1 MPEHRW
7 NDMELD
13 EQTEALSDYL
23 DQMEEEEFDPAIV
36 DRCLAAME
44 DLEPEASEFDAEEAL
59 KTFREKHKDL
69 IRGNSD
75 AGQEQPELKV
85 LPTVRSPRRRRL
97 AARIAAVAAVTAASC
112 LLVCQAAGID
122 VLGFFA
128 KWGREEFWFPGAG
141 NTAVSD
147 AAVTGT
153 YTSLQAALDANSI
166 TAPLAPNWT
175 PGEAEGFGTLTERAQ
190 VSQEM
195 QSTLITADWEDSTGK
210 GYSMEIVRYDLESA
224 SVSFAAAGER
234 DTEQYVCDGTSY
246 YIMEQ
251 GDGTVSVLWNRE
263 DFTAELWGDLDEETA
278 KALVRSVTRPEGE
291 RVYLAPSQDYV
302 PLGNSIQSMLTPHN
316 LDARMA
322 PTWRP
327 AGFEK
332 CDISAG
338 NSGYDSRVTT
348 VHTAYDNSDTEQS
361 LTVHLEWWDDAGA
374 ITAPVFEG
382 ITGEPV
388 CYVHNGV
395 EFRLYTC
402 GSGHVAAWQAGHVSG
417 YISGDLTLAETKRM
431 VDSIPRWSPE
441 RPEEESSGQV
451 IEPEYQY
458 YDSMADALE
467 DYGLDAGLAPS
478 WVPEGFVPEESEA
491 VELFSSVEFDT
502 VYVRD
507 EEYLM
512 LHLSLLE
519 KGDDGRTT
527 VYMKDDEPVT
537 EYVHNDVTYYIM
549 TNGEWRTVAWKSGNM
564 EGSISGSFTLDE
576 AKQMVDSI
584 TAVPENS

>member
-13 EQTEALSDYL
+13 ERTEVLSDYL

-44 DLEPEASEFDAEEAL
+44 GLEPEASEFDTEKTL
-59 KTFREKHKDL
+59 KTFRDKHRDL

-85 LPTVRSPRRRRL
+85 LPGGRRPRKRRL

-128 KWGREEFWFPGAG
+128 RWGREEFWFPGAG
-141 NTAVSD
+141 NAAVSD

-153 YTSLQAALDANSI
+153 YTSLQDALDANSI
-166 TAPLAPNWT
+166 TAPLAPNWM
-175 PGEAEGFGTLTERAQ
+175 PGEAEGFGTLTQRAQ

-195 QSTLITADWEDSTGK
+195 QSTLITADWEDSAGK

-224 SVSFAAAGER
+224 SVSLAAAGER

-246 YIMEQ
+246 YIMEME
-251 GDGTVSVLWNRE
+251 DGRVSVLWNRE
-263 DFTAELWGDLDEETA
+263 NFTTELRGDLTEETA
-278 KALVRSVTRPEGE
+278 KALLRSITRPEGE
-291 RVYLAPSQDYV
+291 QVYLAPSADYE
-302 PLGNSIQSMLTPHN
+302 PLGNSIQSMLTAHN

-322 PTWRP
+322 PTWWP

-348 VHTAYDNSDTEQS
+348 VHAVYDNSDTKES
-361 LTVHLEWWDDAGA
+361 MTIHLEWWDDAGA
-374 ITAPVFEG
+374 IVAPVFEG
-382 ITGEPV
+382 VTGEPV
-388 CYVHNGV
+388 CCVHNGV
-395 EFRLYTC
+395 EFKLYTC
-402 GSGHVAAWQAGHVSG
+402 GSGYIATWQKGHVSG
-417 YISGDLTLAETKRM
+417 YISGDLTLAEIKRM

-451 IEPEYQY
+451 VEPEHQY
-458 YDSMADALE
+458 YDSMAVALE

-478 WVPEGFVPEESEA
+478 WVPAGFVLEESEA

-512 LHLSLLE
+512 IRLSLLDN
-519 KGDDGRTT
+519 GDDGRTT
-527 VYMKDDEPVT
+527 AYMKDDRPVT
-537 EYVHNDVTYYIM
+537 EYLHNGVTYYIM
-549 TNGEWRTVAWKSGNM
+549 TNGQWRTVAWKSGSM
-564 EGSISGSFTLDE
+564 EGSISGSFTLEE
-576 AKQMVDSI
+576 AKRMVDSI
-584 TAVPENS
+584 TAGAEN

>member
-7 NDMELD
+7 NDMEPED
-13 EQTEALSDYL
+13 RIEALSDYL

-44 DLEPEASEFDAEEAL
+44 DLEPEASEFDTEKTL
-59 KTFREKHKDL
+59 KAFREKHRDL
-69 IRGNSD
+69 IRGDSD

-85 LPTVRSPRRRRL
+85 LPGGNRPRKRRL

-112 LLVCQAAGID
+112 LLICQAAGID

-128 KWGREEFWFPGAG
+128 KWGREEFWFPGTSTA
-141 NTAVSD
+141 AVSD

-166 TAPLAPNWT
+166 TAPMAPNWV
-175 PGEAEGFGTLTERAQ
+175 PGKAEGFGVLTESAQ

-195 QSTLITADWEDSTGK
+195 QYTLITADWEDSAGK

-224 SVSFAAAGER
+224 SVSLAAAGER

-246 YIMEQ
+246 YIMDME
-251 GDGTVSVLWNRE
+251 DGTVSVLWNRE
-263 DFTAELWGDLDEETA
+263 DFTAELWGDLTEETA
-278 KALVRSVTRPEGE
+278 KALVRSITRPEGE
-291 RVYLAPSQDYV
+291 QVYLAPSEDYM
-302 PLGNSIQSMLTPHN
+302 PLGNSLQSMLTAHN

-327 AGFEK
+327 SGFEK

-348 VHTAYDNSDTEQS
+348 VHAVYDNSDTKES
-361 LTVHLEWWDDAGA
+361 MTVHLEWWDDADA
-374 ITAPVFEG
+374 IAAPVFEG

-395 EFRLYTC
+395 EFKLYTC
-402 GSGHVAAWQAGHVSG
+402 GSGHVAAWQKGHVSG
-417 YISGDLTLAETKRM
+417 YISGDLTLAEIKRM

-441 RPEEESSGQV
+441 RPEEEHSGQV

-458 YDSMADALE
+458 YDSMAEALE

-478 WVPEGFVPEESEA
+478 WIPEGFVPEESEA
-491 VELFSSVEFDT
+491 IELFSSVEFDT

-519 KGDDGRTT
+519 NGDDGRTT
-527 VYMKDDEPVT
+527 VYMKDDRPVT
-537 EYVHNDVTYYIM
+537 EYLHNGVTYYIM
-549 TNGEWRTVAWKSGNM
+549 TNGDWRTVAWKSGSI
-564 EGSISGSFTLDE
+564 EGSISGSFTLEE

-584 TAVPENS
+584 TAGAEN